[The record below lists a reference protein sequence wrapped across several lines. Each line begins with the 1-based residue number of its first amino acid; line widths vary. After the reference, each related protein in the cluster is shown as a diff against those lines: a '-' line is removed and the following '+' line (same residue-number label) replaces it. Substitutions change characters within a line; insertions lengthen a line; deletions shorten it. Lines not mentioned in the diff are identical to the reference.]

1 MCSRYS
7 DGINSAMAISSSRKQ
22 REEFEVNI
30 NDSVSQQE
38 QDDTEPVQGAETTA
52 IANAATD
59 SHTNKRERK
68 LRNIILSITV
78 IIVAAIVIIT
88 SIRVWNNHKA
98 AAAESS
104 PEALAQPYQQLQQV
118 ANKPANATKQGGLRA
133 YTKAQYK
140 PQGADG
146 GSLRG
151 LFVPI
156 LRQVDL

>member
-1 MCSRYS
+1 M
-7 DGINSAMAISSSRKQ
+7 
-22 REEFEVNI
+22 NI